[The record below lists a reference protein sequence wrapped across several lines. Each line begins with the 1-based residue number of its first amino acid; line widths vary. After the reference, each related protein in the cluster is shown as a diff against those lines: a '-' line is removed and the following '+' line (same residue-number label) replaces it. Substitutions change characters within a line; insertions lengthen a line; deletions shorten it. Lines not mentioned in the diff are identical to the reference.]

1 MTHLAVPYIYIY
13 ICREMYYSE
22 LGAGKLWGLSNYQC

>member
-1 MTHLAVPYIYIY
+1 MTHLAVPYIY